1 MRRERNERAR
11 RAAGIALAVALTATA
26 AGCGSAAQTPVSETW
41 DDLFG
46 TVVTVSLYDKMS
58 EKEAGA
64 VLAAIRARGEVIQ
77 NTMTAH
83 SPGSEIGAVR
93 AAGGQTPVPV
103 SEDTYGLLTLALEVA
118 ALSGGAFDPTVEPLV
133 ALWGIGTETAAVPA
147 EADIA
152 RARALVDYRRVTLDG
167 AGRTAYLPETGMG
180 LDLGGIAKGYAA
192 DEANRLLD
200 EADVA
205 HAILDFGGNVVLR
218 GGHPEGKP
226 WRVGIRKPVL
236 GEDGY
241 ACVVSL
247 RDGAVVTSGGYERYF
262 VAADGAVY
270 HHIMDPAT
278 GRPAETGLLSA
289 TIVCDNS
296 TRADALSTA
305 CFVLGLD
312 GALALLDALDGVEGV
327 LIASDRT
334 IHTTPGLADVFAV
347 ADERYVWV
355 NAP

>member
-1 MRRERNERAR
+1 MSGRRNK
-11 RAAGIALAVALTATA
+11 RAAGVALAAVLTAVTV
-26 AGCGSAAQTPVSETW
+26 GCGSAATTPVSVTW

-46 TVVTVSLYDKMS
+46 TVVTVSLYDRMS
-58 EKEAGA
+58 GEEADA
-64 VLAAIRARGEVIQ
+64 ALAAVRARSEAIQ

-83 SPGSEIGAVR
+83 TPGSEIGAVR
-93 AAGGQTPVPV
+93 AAAGQAPAPV
-103 SEDTYGLLTLALEVA
+103 SEDTYGLLARALEVA
-118 ALSGGAFDPTVEPLV
+118 ALSGGAFDPTIEPLV

-152 RARALVDYRRVTLDG
+152 RVRALVDYRRVALDG
-167 AGRTAYLPETGMG
+167 ANRTVYLPEAGMG

-192 DEANRLLD
+192 DEANRLLG
-200 EADVA
+200 EAGVA

-226 WRVGIRKPVL
+226 WRVGIRKPAP

-241 ACVVSL
+241 ACVLSL
-247 RDGAVVTSGGYERYF
+247 YDGTVVTSGGYERYF
-262 VAADGAVY
+262 VAEDGAVY
-270 HHIMDPAT
+270 HHIMDSAT

-289 TIVCDNS
+289 TIVCDDS

-312 GALALLDALDGVEGV
+312 GALALLDTLDGVEGV

-347 ADERYVWV
+347 ADESYVWV

>member
-1 MRRERNERAR
+1 MGQRRSKRTR
-11 RAAGIALAVALTATA
+11 RAACVALAVVLAAAT
-26 AGCGSAAQTPVSETW
+26 AGCGPAARTPVSATW

-46 TVVTVSLYDKMS
+46 TVITVSLHDAMD
-58 EKEAGA
+58 EGEADA
-64 VLAAIRARGEVIQ
+64 VLAAVRARGEAVQ
-77 NTMTAH
+77 NAMTAH
-83 SPGSEIGAVR
+83 TPGSEIGAVR
-93 AAGGQTPVPV
+93 AASGRAPVPV

-133 ALWGIGTETAAVPA
+133 ALWGIGTGAAAVPA

-152 RARALVDYRRVTLDG
+152 RVLKLVDYRRVVLDG
-167 AGRTAYLPETGMG
+167 TDRTVYLPEAGMG

-200 EADVA
+200 EAGVT
-205 HAILDFGGNVVLR
+205 HAILDFGGNVLLR

-226 WRVGIRKPVL
+226 WRVGIRKPVP

-241 ACVVSL
+241 ACVLSL
-247 RDGAVVTSGGYERYF
+247 RDGTVVTSGGYERYF
-262 VAADGAVY
+262 VAEDGAVY

-289 TIVCDNS
+289 TIICDNS
-296 TRADALSTA
+296 ARADALSTA

-312 GALALLDALDGVEGV
+312 GALALLGALDGVEGV

-334 IHTTPGLADVFAV
+334 IHTTPGLADVFTV
-347 ADERYVWV
+347 ADESYVWV